1 MLGGNIMEI
10 NRSNIMEIVNNS
22 NARPDKDYGQNFLVE
37 PQVCER
43 IVNSLNVQS
52 NEKVLEIGP
61 GLGSLTHYLDRVSS
75 NLTVVDIDERMI
87 AFLRLVYK
95 NTNIVMDDIRKH
107 DVSSYDKIIGNLP
120 YNITSETIV
129 YLLLNAIKVK
139 KIVLMIQ
146 ADAYPHFSDTN
157 GKEYGPAS
165 VLLHLLG
172 DSKKLF
178 QVKPGSFYPVPKCSS
193 TVFEIN
199 IEHQCDLEEA
209 KEVYQFAKSL
219 FLNRRKTISNNL
231 TNLVKDR
238 DVANSILEK
247 SGIKITAR
255 PEEIKPMEYLN
266 LYRVHQMTLSKK

>member
-1 MLGGNIMEI
+1 MEI
-10 NRSNIMEIVNNS
+10 NRSNIMDIVNNS

-43 IVNSLNVQS
+43 IVGALSIQTD
-52 NEKVLEIGP
+52 ETVLEIGP
-61 GLGSLTHYLDRVSS
+61 GLGSLTHFLDRESS
-75 NLTVVDIDERMI
+75 NLTIVDIDERMI
-87 AFLRLVYK
+87 DLLRLNYK

-129 YLLLNAIKVK
+129 YLLLKAIKVK

-146 ADAYPHFSDTN
+146 TDAYLHFSDIS

-172 DSKKLF
+172 SSKKLF

-199 IEHQCDLEEA
+199 INHECELDEA
-209 KEVYQFAKSL
+209 KQVYLFAKSL

-231 TNLVKDR
+231 TNIVKDR
-238 DVANSILEK
+238 DLANFILEQ

-255 PEEIKPMEYLN
+255 PEEIKPMDYLN
-266 LYRVHQMTLSKK
+266 LYRVYQMTLSKK

>member
-1 MLGGNIMEI
+1 MEI
-10 NRSNIMEIVNNS
+10 NRSNIIEIVNNS

-37 PQVCER
+37 PQVCEK
-43 IVNSLNVQS
+43 IVDALNIQNCEV
-52 NEKVLEIGP
+52 VLEIGP
-61 GLGSLTHYLDRVSS
+61 GLGSLTHFLDKVST
-75 NLTVVDIDERMI
+75 NLTIVDIDERMI
-87 AFLRLVYK
+87 AFLRLIYK
-95 NTNIVMDDIRKH
+95 NTNIVMDDIRRH
-107 DVSSYDKIIGNLP
+107 DVSNYDKIIGNLP

-146 ADAYPHFSDTN
+146 TDAYPHFSDIT
-157 GKEYGPAS
+157 GKEYGPSS

-172 DSKKLF
+172 SSKKLF

-199 IEHQCDLEEA
+199 IEHQCELEEA
-209 KEVYQFAKSL
+209 KQVYLFAKSL

-231 TNLVKDR
+231 TNFVKDR
-238 DVANSILEK
+238 DVANSILEQ

-266 LYRVHQMTLSKK
+266 LYRVYQMTLSKK

>member
-1 MLGGNIMEI
+1 MEI

-52 NEKVLEIGP
+52 DEKVLEIGP

-87 AFLRLVYK
+87 AFLRLIYK

-129 YLLLNAIKVK
+129 YLLLNASKAK
-139 KIVLMIQ
+139 KMVLMVQ
-146 ADAYPHFSDTN
+146 SDAFPHFFDTQ
-157 GKEYGPAS
+157 GKEYGPSS

-172 DSKKLF
+172 DCKRLF
-178 QVKPGSFYPVPKCSS
+178 NVKPGSFYPSPKCGS

-199 IEHQCDLEEA
+199 ISPICELEEA
-209 KEVYQFAKSL
+209 KKVFSFAKSL
-219 FLNRRKTISNNL
+219 FINRRKTISNNL
-231 TNLVKDR
+231 MNVIKNKGTINELLAICNIE
-238 DVANSILEK
+238 ANK
-247 SGIKITAR
+247 R
-255 PEEIKPMEYLN
+255 PEELPPIKYLE
-266 LYRVHQMTLSKK
+266 LFRKYEMTLSK